1 MTQSAWLAVGLSVW
15 ILAQAHAEEVAP
27 AAVTATANRWVAQ
40 LESPDFEAR
49 ETAQAELT
57 KLGISALPALTRAA
71 KEGPRETAIRA
82 ADLLAKLY
90 RDSKFPEGADV
101 EQAISELRSVPGA
114 VGEVAWRSWD
124 ANVIPREK
132 RTIVALEK
140 LGARVQFTAE
150 EDPRNRNRNDD
161 RPPAIQFIV
170 ISRKWQGGDEGLKLL
185 EQLPRP
191 TEIQVYHV
199 NGAQVSDEAMQSVA
213 DLGYKVDRRGAF
225 LGISSGSLN
234 GVFIPRDGCHVGGV
248 SPGSPAAV
256 AGLLRDDR
264 IVQFGEHEITDFED
278 LIGHLKQT
286 EPGDKVQVGII
297 REGKPRTVEIVLGN
311 W

>member
-1 MTQSAWLAVGLSVW
+1 MTMPSWLTIVLTAW
-15 ILAQAHAEEVAP
+15 ILSQAPAQAAP
-27 AAVTATANRWVAQ
+27 QIADEATIDRWIAQ

-49 ETAQAELT
+49 ETAQAELA
-57 KLGISALPALTRAA
+57 KLGIAALPALTRAA
-71 KEGPRETAIRA
+71 KTGPRETAIRA
-82 ADLLAKLY
+82 ADLMARLY
-90 RDSKFPEGADV
+90 RETKFPEGGDV

-140 LGARVQFTAE
+140 LGARVQFTLD
-150 EDPRNRNRNDD
+150 EDPRNRNRNLEQP
-161 RPPAIQFIV
+161 RAIQFIV

-191 TEIQVYHV
+191 TEVQVYHV

-234 GVFIPRDGCHVGGV
+234 GVFNPRDGCHVGAV
-248 SPGSPAAV
+248 SAGSPAAA
-256 AGLLRDDR
+256 AGLQRDDR

-286 EPGDKVQVGII
+286 EPGDKVQVGVV
-297 REGKPRTVEIVLGN
+297 RDGKPLAVEIVLGN